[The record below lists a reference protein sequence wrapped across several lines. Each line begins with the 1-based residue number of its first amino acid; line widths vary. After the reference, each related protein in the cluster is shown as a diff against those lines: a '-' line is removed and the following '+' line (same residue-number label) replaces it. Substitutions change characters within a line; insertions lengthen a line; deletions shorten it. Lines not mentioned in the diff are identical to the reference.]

1 MKLLK
6 TLAMGIAL
14 SAVTVMPGMAFDLE
28 KDAAEWTANP
38 DCVVTM
44 YLGMPSSEF
53 ENNFS
58 DIKGWKKTVFNN
70 FNAYYPCHMTDY
82 RRIETSSF
90 NNKIATE
97 ERVGSIIREDTD
109 SLEEANISLAY
120 VKKTKNLNYKK
131 DILPAMQ
138 NIKKIKGLII
148 DNMTKKYGP
157 YTKITNK
164 HIAHAPNGQILGE
177 YEDLEWDVGNE
188 VYYVGYSIGSDPRS
202 DMVGIVTFQHRVK

>member
-58 DIKGWKKTVFNN
+58 DIKGWKKQF
-70 FNAYYPCHMTDY
+70 
-82 RRIETSSF
+82 
-90 NNKIATE
+90 
-97 ERVGSIIREDTD
+97 
-109 SLEEANISLAY
+109 
-120 VKKTKNLNYKK
+120 
-131 DILPAMQ
+131 
-138 NIKKIKGLII
+138 LII
-148 DNMTKKYGP
+148 SML
-157 YTKITNK
+157 I
-164 HIAHAPNGQILGE
+164 ILA
-177 YEDLEWDVGNE
+177 
-188 VYYVGYSIGSDPRS
+188 I
-202 DMVGIVTFQHRVK
+202 